1 MPHFYFFF
9 NTLKIISPPPPFL
22 GVVVILQ
29 PKYPWLKLVG
39 IQIFKT

>member
-9 NTLKIISPPPPFL
+9 QYIKNYLAPPPFL

>member
-9 NTLKIISPPPPFL
+9 NKWKIIPPPFS

-29 PKYPWLKLVG
+29 LKYPWLKLVG